1 MKLCLLFIFI
11 NRFWLDWQVLYSWYW
26 KICEECLQWTI
37 FSLQYVVSEDNI
49 KSRLLKIFKSRKWKK
64 KFQDSDDK
72 LKSPF
77 RLPKCKVTK
86 DDNKVSSETANSW
99 KSYKFPSQRP
109 SIFRPVRRVK
119 SCPMDKPESIWED
132 IRNLEVGFSWIE

>member
-1 MKLCLLFIFI
+1 MK
-11 NRFWLDWQVLYSWYW
+11 NVYNEPS
-26 KICEECLQWTI
+26 
-37 FSLQYVVSEDNI
+37 SLWEVRQDNVPEDNI

-77 RLPKCKVTK
+77 TLPKCKVPK
-86 DDNKVSSETANSW
+86 DDTKVSSETTNSW

-109 SIFRPVRRVK
+109 SIFRKPVRRVK
-119 SCPMDKPESIWED
+119 SCPLDKPPSAWQD
-132 IRNLEVGFSWIE
+132 DMNLQVGMCFELNNLRC